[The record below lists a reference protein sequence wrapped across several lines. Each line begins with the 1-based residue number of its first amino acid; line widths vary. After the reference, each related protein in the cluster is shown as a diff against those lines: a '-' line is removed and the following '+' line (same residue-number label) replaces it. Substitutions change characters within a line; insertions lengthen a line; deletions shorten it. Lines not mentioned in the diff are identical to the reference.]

1 MAQTKSKAMLILY
14 IVCFSAFFASL
25 SQNIYSPIIPIIKES
40 FHVSVT
46 LVNLTISVFMIV
58 TAIMQII
65 LGPIIDF
72 KGARY
77 VLLAGILATAAAS
90 FGCAITT
97 DFTLFLIF
105 RIVQAAGSAA
115 LPLIAAT
122 TIGQLFTGS
131 DRGNAMGTYQM
142 LLSAAPAIAPVL
154 GGFLGG
160 AFGHEGI
167 FWMLTV
173 ISVILL
179 ATNSIFFPKDSHS
192 APKQDAKSGSLLAHY
207 KSIFT
212 NRAGNVIL
220 TLSFFL
226 FFIYFAVIVYLPI
239 LLTEHYHMDVQ
250 IAGLLYLPLALSTIA
265 GTFLF
270 KNIQA
275 KVPLSTLFVYSNSIA
290 AVSIILIAFTH
301 SVSIILMALTLALF
315 GVSMGVI
322 PPLYSTMI
330 TNEFEHNRGS
340 AIGIFNFVRYT
351 GMAAGPMISAYLLT
365 RMPSVMSFGL
375 LGIAF
380 AILSFCLLPY
390 MHQAKHDIK
399 QEKHLM

>member
-1 MAQTKSKAMLILY
+1 MTQTKSKAVLILY

-40 FHVSVT
+40 FHVSAAM
-46 LVNLTISVFMIV
+46 VNLSVSVFMIV

-65 LGPIIDF
+65 LGTIIDF
-72 KGARY
+72 KGARF
-77 VLLAGILATAAAS
+77 VLIAGILATAAAS
-90 FGCAITT
+90 IGCAVTT

-105 RIVQAAGSAA
+105 RMIQAAGSAA

-122 TIGQLFTGS
+122 TIGKLFTGS
-131 DRGNAMGTYQM
+131 ERGSAMGTYQM

-154 GGFLGG
+154 GGLIGG
-160 AFGHEGI
+160 AAGYEGI
-167 FWMLTV
+167 FWMLTA
-173 ISVILL
+173 ISVIML
-179 ATNSIFFPKDSHS
+179 AANAMIFPKD
-192 APKQDAKSGSLLAHY
+192 APAESKQKARGNVFAHY

-212 NRAGNVIL
+212 NRTGNVIL
-220 TLSFFL
+220 TLSFVL

-239 LLTEHYHMDVQ
+239 LLTEHYHIDVS

-270 KNIQA
+270 KRIQA
-275 KVPLSTLFVYSNSIA
+275 KVALNTLFIGSNVMA
-290 AVSIILIAFTH
+290 ACSIILFAVTH
-301 SVSIILMALTLALF
+301 SVSLILMALTLALF
-315 GVSMGVI
+315 GISMGII

-340 AIGIFNFVRYT
+340 AIGMFNFIRYT

-365 RMPSVMSFGL
+365 MMPSVMSFGL
-375 LGIAF
+375 LGLIF
-380 AILSFCLLPY
+380 AALSFCLLPQLY
-390 MHQAKHDIK
+390 PPQKRMKQKKH
-399 QEKHLM
+399 HM

>member
-25 SQNIYSPIIPIIKES
+25 SQNMYSPIIPIIKES

-65 LGPIIDF
+65 LGAIIDF

-90 FGCAITT
+90 FGCAVTT

-154 GGFLGG
+154 GGLVGG

-173 ISVILL
+173 ISVLLL
-179 ATNSIFFPKDSHS
+179 ATNSIFFPKDHS
-192 APKQDAKSGSLLAHY
+192 ESKRNANSGSLLAHY

-239 LLTEHYHMDVQ
+239 LLTEHYHMDVR

-275 KVPLSTLFVYSNSIA
+275 KVPLSTLFVYSNAMA
-290 AVSIILIAFTH
+290 AGTIILFAFTH

>member
-1 MAQTKSKAMLILY
+1 MAQMKSKAVLILY

-40 FHVSVT
+40 FHVSAAM
-46 LVNLTISVFMIV
+46 VNVSVSVFMIV

-65 LGPIIDF
+65 LGTIIDF
-72 KGARY
+72 KGARF
-77 VLLAGILATAAAS
+77 VLIAGILATTAAS
-90 FGCAITT
+90 IGCAVTT

-105 RIVQAAGSAA
+105 RMIQAAGSGA

-131 DRGNAMGTYQM
+131 ERGSAMGTYQM
-142 LLSAAPAIAPVL
+142 LLSAAPAVAPVL
-154 GGFLGG
+154 GGFIGG
-160 AFGHEGI
+160 AAGYEGI
-167 FWMLTV
+167 FWMLTA
-173 ISVILL
+173 ISVVMLV
-179 ATNSIFFPKDSHS
+179 ANSMIFPKDSPAGS
-192 APKQDAKSGSLLAHY
+192 KQQTKGNVFTHY

-212 NRAGNVIL
+212 NRTGNVIL
-220 TLSFFL
+220 ALSFVL

-239 LLTEHYHMDVQ
+239 LLTGHYHIDVS

-270 KNIQA
+270 KRIQA
-275 KVPLSTLFVYSNSIA
+275 KISLNTLFIGSNAVAACSIMLF
-290 AVSIILIAFTH
+290 AVTH
-301 SVSIILMALTLALF
+301 SVSLVLMALTLALF
-315 GVSMGVI
+315 GISMGVI

-340 AIGIFNFVRYT
+340 AIGIFNFIRYT

-365 RMPSVMSFGL
+365 MMPSAMSFGL
-375 LGIAF
+375 LGLVFVA
-380 AILSFCLLPY
+380 LGFCLLPQMY
-390 MHQAKHDIK
+390 PPQKRVKQKKH
-399 QEKHLM
+399 HM

>member
-1 MAQTKSKAMLILY
+1 MAQTKSKAVLILY

-40 FHVSVT
+40 FHVSAAM
-46 LVNLTISVFMIV
+46 VNLSVSVFMIV

-65 LGPIIDF
+65 LGTIIDF
-72 KGARY
+72 KGARF
-77 VLLAGILATAAAS
+77 VLIAGILATAAAS
-90 FGCAITT
+90 VGCAVTT

-105 RIVQAAGSAA
+105 RMIQAAGSAA

-122 TIGQLFTGS
+122 TIGKLFTGS
-131 DRGNAMGTYQM
+131 ERGSAMGTYQM

-154 GGFLGG
+154 GGLIGG
-160 AFGHEGI
+160 AAGYEGI
-167 FWMLTV
+167 FWMLTA
-173 ISVILL
+173 ISVIML
-179 ATNSIFFPKDSHS
+179 AANAMIFPKD
-192 APKQDAKSGSLLAHY
+192 APAESKQKARGNVFAHY

-212 NRAGNVIL
+212 NRTGNVIL
-220 TLSFFL
+220 TLSFVL

-239 LLTEHYHMDVQ
+239 LLTEHYHIDVS

-270 KNIQA
+270 KRIQA
-275 KVPLSTLFVYSNSIA
+275 KVALNTLFIGSNVMA
-290 AVSIILIAFTH
+290 ACSIILFAVTH
-301 SVSIILMALTLALF
+301 SVSLILMALTLALF
-315 GVSMGVI
+315 GISMGII

-340 AIGIFNFVRYT
+340 AIGMFNFIRYT

-365 RMPSVMSFGL
+365 MMPSVMSFGL
-375 LGIAF
+375 LGLIF
-380 AILSFCLLPY
+380 AALSFCLLPQLY
-390 MHQAKHDIK
+390 PPQKRMKQKKH
-399 QEKHLM
+399 HM

>member
-1 MAQTKSKAMLILY
+1 MTQTKSKAVLILY

-40 FHVSVT
+40 FHVSAAM
-46 LVNLTISVFMIV
+46 VNLSVSVFMIV

-65 LGPIIDF
+65 LGTIIDF
-72 KGARY
+72 KGARF
-77 VLLAGILATAAAS
+77 VLIAGIMATAAAS
-90 FGCAITT
+90 IGCAVTT

-105 RIVQAAGSAA
+105 RMIQAAGSAA

-131 DRGNAMGTYQM
+131 DRGSAMGTYQM

-154 GGFLGG
+154 GGFIGG
-160 AFGHEGI
+160 AAGYEGI
-167 FWMLTV
+167 FWMLTA
-173 ISVILL
+173 ISVVMLV
-179 ATNSIFFPKDSHS
+179 TNSIIFPKDSPAGS
-192 APKQDAKSGSLLAHY
+192 KQQAQGNVFAHY

-212 NRAGNVIL
+212 NRTGNVIL
-220 TLSFFL
+220 TLSFVL

-239 LLTEHYHMDVQ
+239 LLTEHYHIDVS

-270 KNIQA
+270 KKIQA
-275 KVPLSTLFVYSNSIA
+275 KIALSTLFIGSNVIA
-290 AVSIILIAFTH
+290 ACSIMLFAVTH
-301 SVSIILMALTLALF
+301 SVSLTLMALTLALF
-315 GVSMGVI
+315 GISMGVI

-340 AIGIFNFVRYT
+340 AIGVFNFIRYT

-365 RMPSVMSFGL
+365 LMPSAMSFGL
-375 LGIAF
+375 LGLIF
-380 AILSFCLLPY
+380 AALSFCLLPQMY
-390 MHQAKHDIK
+390 PRQKRVKQKKH
-399 QEKHLM
+399 HM

>member
-1 MAQTKSKAMLILY
+1 MAQMKSKAVLILY

-40 FHVSVT
+40 FHVSAAM
-46 LVNLTISVFMIV
+46 VNLSVSVFMIV

-65 LGPIIDF
+65 LGTIIDF
-72 KGARY
+72 KGARF
-77 VLLAGILATAAAS
+77 VLIAGILTTTAAS
-90 FGCAITT
+90 IGCAVTT

-105 RIVQAAGSAA
+105 RMIQAAGSAS

-131 DRGNAMGTYQM
+131 ERGSAMGTYQM
-142 LLSAAPAIAPVL
+142 LLSAAPAVAPVL
-154 GGFLGG
+154 GGFIGG
-160 AFGHEGI
+160 AAGYEGI
-167 FWMLTV
+167 FWMLTA
-173 ISVILL
+173 ISVVMLV
-179 ATNSIFFPKDSHS
+179 ANSMIFPKDSPAGS
-192 APKQDAKSGSLLAHY
+192 KQKTKGNVFTHY

-212 NRAGNVIL
+212 NRTGNVIL
-220 TLSFFL
+220 ALSFVL

-239 LLTEHYHMDVQ
+239 LLTEHYHIDVS

-270 KNIQA
+270 KRIQA
-275 KVPLSTLFVYSNSIA
+275 KISLNTLFIGSNAVAACSIMLF
-290 AVSIILIAFTH
+290 AVTH
-301 SVSIILMALTLALF
+301 SVSLVLMALTLALF
-315 GVSMGVI
+315 GISMGVI

-340 AIGIFNFVRYT
+340 AIGIFNFIRYT

-365 RMPSVMSFGL
+365 MMPSAMSFGL
-375 LGIAF
+375 LGLVF
-380 AILSFCLLPY
+380 AALSFCLLPQMY
-390 MHQAKHDIK
+390 PPQKRVKQKKH
-399 QEKHLM
+399 HM

>member
-1 MAQTKSKAMLILY
+1 MAQTKSKAVLILY

-40 FHVSVT
+40 FHVST
-46 LVNLTISVFMIV
+46 AMVNLSVSVFMIV

-65 LGPIIDF
+65 LGTIIDF
-72 KGARY
+72 KGARF
-77 VLLAGILATAAAS
+77 VLIAGIMATAAAS
-90 FGCAITT
+90 IGCAVTT
-97 DFTLFLIF
+97 DFTLFLVF
-105 RIVQAAGSAA
+105 RMIQAAGSAA

-131 DRGNAMGTYQM
+131 DRGSAMGTYQM

-154 GGFLGG
+154 GGFVGG
-160 AFGHEGI
+160 AAGYEGI
-167 FWMLTV
+167 FWMLTA
-173 ISVILL
+173 ISVVMLV
-179 ATNSIFFPKDSHS
+179 TNSIIFPKDSPAGSKH
-192 APKQDAKSGSLLAHY
+192 QAKGYVFAHY

-212 NRAGNVIL
+212 NRTGNVIL
-220 TLSFFL
+220 TLSFVL

-239 LLTEHYHMDVQ
+239 LLTEHYHIDVS

-270 KNIQA
+270 KKIQA
-275 KVPLSTLFVYSNSIA
+275 NVSLNTLFIGSNVFAAISIMLFA
-290 AVSIILIAFTH
+290 ITH
-301 SVSIILMALTLALF
+301 SVSLILMALTLALF
-315 GVSMGVI
+315 GISMGAI

-340 AIGIFNFVRYT
+340 AIGVFNFIRYT

-365 RMPSVMSFGL
+365 LMPSAMSFGL
-375 LGIAF
+375 LGLVF
-380 AILSFCLLPY
+380 AALSSCLLTQMYPPQKR
-390 MHQAKHDIK
+390 MKQKKH
-399 QEKHLM
+399 HM

>member
-1 MAQTKSKAMLILY
+1 MAQTKSKAVLILY

-40 FHVSVT
+40 FHVSAAM
-46 LVNLTISVFMIV
+46 VNLSVSVFMIV

-65 LGPIIDF
+65 LGTIIDF
-72 KGARY
+72 KGARF
-77 VLLAGILATAAAS
+77 VLIAGILATAAAS
-90 FGCAITT
+90 IGCAVTT

-105 RIVQAAGSAA
+105 RMIQAAGSAA

-122 TIGQLFTGS
+122 TIGKLFTGS
-131 DRGNAMGTYQM
+131 ERGSAMGTYQM

-154 GGFLGG
+154 GGLIGG
-160 AFGHEGI
+160 AAGYEGI
-167 FWMLTV
+167 FWMLTA
-173 ISVILL
+173 ISVIML
-179 ATNSIFFPKDSHS
+179 AANAMIFPKD
-192 APKQDAKSGSLLAHY
+192 APAESKQKARGNVFAHY

-212 NRAGNVIL
+212 NRTGNVIL
-220 TLSFFL
+220 TLSFVL

-239 LLTEHYHMDVQ
+239 LLTEHYHIDVS

-270 KNIQA
+270 KRIQA
-275 KVPLSTLFVYSNSIA
+275 KVALNTLFIGSNVMA
-290 AVSIILIAFTH
+290 ACSIILFAVTH
-301 SVSIILMALTLALF
+301 SVSLILMALTLALF
-315 GVSMGVI
+315 GISMGII

-340 AIGIFNFVRYT
+340 AIGMFNFIRYT

-365 RMPSVMSFGL
+365 MMPSVLSFGL
-375 LGIAF
+375 LGLIF
-380 AILSFCLLPY
+380 AALSFCLLPQLY
-390 MHQAKHDIK
+390 PPQKRMKQKKH
-399 QEKHLM
+399 HM

>member
-1 MAQTKSKAMLILY
+1 MAQTKSKAVLILY

-40 FHVSVT
+40 FHVSAT
-46 LVNLTISVFMIV
+46 MVNLSVSVFMIV
-58 TAIMQII
+58 TAIMQMI
-65 LGPIIDF
+65 LGTIIDF
-72 KGARY
+72 KGARF
-77 VLLAGILATAAAS
+77 VLIAGILATAAAS
-90 FGCAITT
+90 IGCAVAT

-105 RIVQAAGSAA
+105 RMIQAAGSAA

-131 DRGNAMGTYQM
+131 ERGSAMGTYQM

-154 GGFLGG
+154 GGLIGG
-160 AFGHEGI
+160 AAGYEGI
-167 FWMLTV
+167 FWMLTA
-173 ISVILL
+173 ISVMML
-179 ATNSIFFPKDSHS
+179 AANAMTFPKD
-192 APKQDAKSGSLLAHY
+192 APAESKQKAKGNVFAHY

-212 NRAGNVIL
+212 NRTGNVIL
-220 TLSFFL
+220 TLSFVL

-239 LLTEHYHMDVQ
+239 LLTEHYHIDVS

-270 KNIQA
+270 KRIQA
-275 KVPLSTLFVYSNSIA
+275 KVALNTLFIGSNVMA
-290 AVSIILIAFTH
+290 TFSIILFAVTH
-301 SVSIILMALTLALF
+301 SVSLILMALALALF
-315 GVSMGVI
+315 GISMGVI

-340 AIGIFNFVRYT
+340 AIGMFNFIRYT

-365 RMPSVMSFGL
+365 MMPSAMSFGL
-375 LGIAF
+375 LGLIF
-380 AILSFCLLPY
+380 AALSFCLLPPLY
-390 MHQAKHDIK
+390 PPQKRMKQKKH
-399 QEKHLM
+399 HM